1 MESALPVRV
10 DPHHGPCLGSDSG
23 CGCGSCL
30 RLPHSL
36 PRTLLG
42 PQVWRATEQAPIRT
56 EPTGFDV
63 LDRALPGGGWPLAA
77 VSEVLHAQFGVG
89 ELSLALPLLARLTQA
104 GRPVAFVAPPMLPYA
119 PRLAAAGVQLS
130 KLLVVEPGSE
140 QNALWSAEQ
149 LLRAAAG
156 AVLLWIE
163 KADTQALRRLQLA
176 AEENDSCVL
185 LYRSERYAA
194 ESTPSALRLR
204 IWRQNTMPQ
213 VEVLKCRGARPLPL
227 PLRTAA

>member
-1 MESALPVRV
+1 MESALPARV
-10 DPHHGPCLGSDSG
+10 DRID
-23 CGCGSCL
+23 
-30 RLPHSL
+30 

-42 PQVWRATEQAPIRT
+42 PKVWRATEQAQIRT

-63 LDRALPGGGWPLAA
+63 LDRALPGGGWPLGA
-77 VSEVLHAQFGVG
+77 VSEVLHAQLGAG

-119 PRLAAAGVQLS
+119 PRLAAAGIQLS
-130 KLLVVEPGSE
+130 KLLVVDRTESGTE

-163 KADTQALRRLQLA
+163 KADAHALRRLQLA
-176 AEENDSCVL
+176 AEESDSCVL
-185 LYRSERYAA
+185 LYRSERHAA

-204 IWRQNTMPQ
+204 IWRQNAAPQ
-213 VEVLKCRGARPLPL
+213 VEVLKCRGARPLPI
-227 PLRTAA
+227 PLRAAA

>member
-1 MESALPVRV
+1 MESALPARV
-10 DPHHGPCLGSDSG
+10 DRID
-23 CGCGSCL
+23 
-30 RLPHSL
+30 

-42 PQVWRATEQAPIRT
+42 PKVWRATEQAQIRT

-63 LDRALPGGGWPLAA
+63 LDRALPGGGWPLGA
-77 VSEVLHAQFGVG
+77 VSEVLHAQLGAG

-119 PRLAAAGVQLS
+119 PRLAAAGIQLS
-130 KLLVVEPGSE
+130 KLLIVDRTESDSE

-163 KADTQALRRLQLA
+163 KADAHALRRLQLA
-176 AEENDSCVL
+176 AEESDSCVL

-204 IWRQNTMPQ
+204 IWRQNAAPQ
-213 VEVLKCRGARPLPL
+213 VEVLKCRGARPLPI
-227 PLRTAA
+227 PLRAAA